1 MKEISRNDF
10 QSMDTAPKGNYSK
23 YTTDPEWVSPPK
35 ILMLFEAGDMCV
47 VSWDWYYSEEGEACF
62 DGVAW
67 VEPIN
72 GTQANLQYGEP
83 VGWLPL
89 PQMP

>member
-1 MKEISRNDF
+1 
-10 QSMDTAPKGNYSK
+10 MDTAPKGGGAERID
-23 YTTDPEWVSPPK
+23 DPEWITPPT
-35 ILMLFEAGDMCV
+35 ILMLFEAGDICV
-47 VSWDWYYSEEGEACF
+47 VSWDWYYAEDGVGCF

-72 GTQANLQYGEP
+72 ETQVNLEYGEP